1 MSLCMH
7 SKNIEE
13 LKNTHKTPANN
24 TTPPLEDFSHLVFS
38 TTSFTP
44 KLFEFRIGIQH
55 FSRRVDDALG
65 VTLDLATSGVFLICC
80 ITIGNVPIDRHICVD
95 IFVSGI
101 YETHGATD
109 SVFLKKMRTCG
120 QCWGYTRKKNT
131 W

>member
-1 MSLCMH
+1 M
-7 SKNIEE
+7 EE
-13 LKNTHKTPANN
+13 IKNTHKTPPNN
-24 TTPPLEDFSHLVFS
+24 TTPPLEDPFYIVPN
-38 TTSFTP
+38 TP
-44 KLFEFRIGIQH
+44 SSNKLIEFRIDVQH

-109 SVFLKKMRTCG
+109 SVF
-120 QCWGYTRKKNT
+120 
-131 W
+131 